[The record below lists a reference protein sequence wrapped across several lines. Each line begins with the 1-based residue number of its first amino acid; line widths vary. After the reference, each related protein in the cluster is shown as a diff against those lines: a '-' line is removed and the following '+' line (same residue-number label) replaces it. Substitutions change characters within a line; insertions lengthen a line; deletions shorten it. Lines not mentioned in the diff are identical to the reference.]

1 MFNLCMISVSHSC
14 CESVCIGRRR
24 LPVCLRLP
32 KPGHS
37 FQRLRKIR
45 RRNVY
50 FHSLDSLK
58 LCRACYGNPRLRGSV
73 LPLFWMRSPLALW
86 SCLSFP
92 VLGSRVALMF
102 EARQL
107 QSIREGGEGLAAV
120 AP

>member
-1 MFNLCMISVSHSC
+1 MFNLCMISASHSC

-37 FQRLRKIR
+37 FQTLRKIR

-58 LCRACYGNPRLRGSV
+58 LRRAGYNNPRLGGSD
-73 LPLFWMRSPLALW
+73 LPLFWRRSPLAPW
-86 SCLSFP
+86 SQAEFS
-92 VLGSRVALMF
+92 GSRFAGRPDV
-102 EARQL
+102 
-107 QSIREGGEGLAAV
+107 
-120 AP
+120 

>member
-24 LPVCLRLP
+24 LPVCLRLS
-32 KPGHS
+32 KSGHS

-58 LCRACYGNPRLRGSV
+58 LGRAGYDNPRLGGSI
-73 LPLFWMRSPLALW
+73 LPLFPMCSPLAPW
-86 SCLSFP
+86 SPAEFS
-92 VLGSRVALMF
+92 GSRFAGRPDV
-102 EARQL
+102 
-107 QSIREGGEGLAAV
+107 
-120 AP
+120 

>member
-1 MFNLCMISVSHSC
+1 VYDFSLTLMLW
-14 CESVCIGRRR
+14 SVCIGRRR

-58 LCRACYGNPRLRGSV
+58 LGRAGYDNPGWEGAFFLFSGCVV
-73 LPLFWMRSPLALW
+73 LWLLGHR
-86 SCLSFP
+86 LSFP

-107 QSIREGGEGLAAV
+107 QSVREGGEGPAAV

>member
-37 FQRLRKIR
+37 FQTLRKIR
-45 RRNVY
+45 RQNVY

-58 LCRACYGNPRLRGSV
+58 LSRAGYHNPRLRGRV
-73 LPLFWMRSPLALW
+73 LPLFWMRSPLAPW
-86 SCLSFP
+86 SWAEFS
-92 VLGSRVALMF
+92 GSRFADRPGV
-102 EARQL
+102 
-107 QSIREGGEGLAAV
+107 
-120 AP
+120 